1 MRAVDLIARKR
12 EGGELTGEEMEHLVR
27 GFLEG
32 TVADY
37 QMAAFLMAVCFRGM
51 SPRELT
57 AYTAALVASGPV
69 LDWSDQVKP
78 VVDKHSSGGVGDKT
92 TLVLVPLLAAAG
104 LAVPKMS
111 GRSLGHTGGTVDKL
125 ESIPGFKTELD
136 GAALRELIRDPG
148 LAVVGQSR
156 ELAPADGVIYSLR
169 DVTATV
175 ESIPLIA
182 ASIMSKKIASGAQ
195 VILLDVKAGRGAFM
209 KTPEQAVE
217 LAETM
222 VELGRRFNRRTVAL
236 VTDMSQ
242 PLGRAVGNA
251 LEVYEAVETLQG
263 EGPPDLVELVLQLG
277 GHLLAAAGKASGPA
291 EGAALLEELLQKG
304 EGWRKFAA
312 MVKAQGGDLK
322 ALEERRLPEARFLIP
337 WEAPREGYIHSLKA
351 DLIGRAAA
359 LMGAG
364 RSRKE
369 EAIDP
374 AVGLVLDKKV
384 GDPVDAGERVGLL
397 HLNQREKLPEVT
409 ALLDRALVIQEQ
421 PVQAPPLV
429 QRALGF

>member
-251 LEVYEAVETLQG
+251 LEVYEAVET
-263 EGPPDLVELVLQLG
+263 
-277 GHLLAAAGKASGPA
+277 
-291 EGAALLEELLQKG
+291 
-304 EGWRKFAA
+304 
-312 MVKAQGGDLK
+312 
-322 ALEERRLPEARFLIP
+322 
-337 WEAPREGYIHSLKA
+337 
-351 DLIGRAAA
+351 
-359 LMGAG
+359 
-364 RSRKE
+364 
-369 EAIDP
+369 
-374 AVGLVLDKKV
+374 
-384 GDPVDAGERVGLL
+384 
-397 HLNQREKLPEVT
+397 
-409 ALLDRALVIQEQ
+409 
-421 PVQAPPLV
+421 
-429 QRALGF
+429 

>member
-1 MRAVDLIARKR
+1 
-12 EGGELTGEEMEHLVR
+12 
-27 GFLEG
+27 
-32 TVADY
+32 
-37 QMAAFLMAVCFRGM
+37 
-51 SPRELT
+51 
-57 AYTAALVASGPV
+57 
-69 LDWSDQVKP
+69 
-78 VVDKHSSGGVGDKT
+78 
-92 TLVLVPLLAAAG
+92 
-104 LAVPKMS
+104 
-111 GRSLGHTGGTVDKL
+111 
-125 ESIPGFKTELD
+125 
-136 GAALRELIRDPG
+136 
-148 LAVVGQSR
+148 
-156 ELAPADGVIYSLR
+156 
-169 DVTATV
+169 
-175 ESIPLIA
+175 
-182 ASIMSKKIASGAQ
+182 
-195 VILLDVKAGRGAFM
+195 
-209 KTPEQAVE
+209 
-217 LAETM
+217 
-222 VELGRRFNRRTVAL
+222 
-236 VTDMSQ
+236 
-242 PLGRAVGNA
+242 
-251 LEVYEAVETLQG
+251 
-263 EGPPDLVELVLQLG
+263 
-277 GHLLAAAGKASGPA
+277 
-291 EGAALLEELLQKG
+291 
-304 EGWRKFAA
+304 